1 MGIDQVIFLVAI
13 GGFFLLFF
21 SVIRWAKKRD
31 KQLAMAEK
39 TNAVVR
45 ESRARALGWRYDP
58 THDGDVRY
66 RFAGST
72 AQAHIWELRYDS
84 DASSSSSTPKLIWE
98 IASLRVMQTS
108 FEISQGKAFE
118 LMQGS
123 GARKVTSVAA
133 SIAWAV
139 GSATAQDVIS
149 FYRDAKV
156 QQLGSVS
163 FRNKWKVMARNLADV
178 SRLLDAETEDLL
190 LNWPKTVERQF
201 DPLGSVVV
209 TRGPQGL
216 RIECRY
222 DATDMP
228 LFGHIVKLGEAIAAR
243 VSAPGC

>member
-1 MGIDQVIFLVAI
+1 
-13 GGFFLLFF
+13 
-21 SVIRWAKKRD
+21 
-31 KQLAMAEK
+31 
-39 TNAVVR
+39 
-45 ESRARALGWRYDP
+45 
-58 THDGDVRY
+58 
-66 RFAGST
+66 
-72 AQAHIWELRYDS
+72 
-84 DASSSSSTPKLIWE
+84 
-98 IASLRVMQTS
+98 
-108 FEISQGKAFE
+108 
-118 LMQGS
+118 
-123 GARKVTSVAA
+123 
-133 SIAWAV
+133 
-139 GSATAQDVIS
+139 VIS

-228 LFGHIVKLGEAIAAR
+228 LFEHIVKLGEAIAAR